1 LSLLVVDHGAI
12 MQRILDIL
20 QNDSELTE
28 NDDKTKVLR
37 KFKRAESDYGITDDV
52 MPFVFIRAPP
62 RLAFTRESL
71 GSAEAQY
78 NQQYADYQLT
88 VMVQHKSVEFVQ
100 DSLYFFSDEIVR
112 ALKSNPTLLHPT
124 ANDDPLVKRLLIKDI
139 NRFKPKPGTEQD
151 GLTFH
156 IQVQIGVLWTLT
168 FPNSGPLVLDGISKP
183 LETVGNVSDTDLED
197 DGTIAESKIS
207 DPGLLDF
214 EFESNDANDITIK
227 ALIGNGDEI
236 PATLVTP
243 TGSRAMTVYLREIRK
258 PTSTDII
265 EKSVLSMKIIA

>member
-1 LSLLVVDHGAI
+1 MSLLVVDHGKI
-12 MQRILDIL
+12 MQRVLDIL
-20 QNDSELTE
+20 QNTDSLCE

-52 MPFVFIRAPP
+52 MPYVFIRAPP

-71 GSAEAQY
+71 GSGEAQY
-78 NQQYADYQLT
+78 NQQFADYQLT

-100 DSLYFFSDEIVR
+100 DSLFFFSDEIVR
-112 ALKSNPTLLHPT
+112 AIKANPTLKDPVT
-124 ANDDPLVKRLLIKDI
+124 DTDPLVKRTLIKDI
-139 NRFKPKPGTEQD
+139 TRFKPKEGTEQD

-156 IQVQIGVLWTLT
+156 LQVQIGVLWTLT

-214 EFESNDANDITIK
+214 EFESNDANDITLK
-227 ALIGNGDEI
+227 ALIGSGDEI

-243 TGSRAMTVYLREIRK
+243 TGTRAMTVYLREIRK
-258 PTSTDII
+258 PTQQDII